1 MKITTT
7 MVENENYSQ
16 IFVEKKEMEQKKV
29 KDEIEKLKKRG
40 DKVAI
45 FISGKEEMLP
55 IIKKNIIYTFGNTWD
70 SLI

>member
-29 KDEIEKLKKRG
+29 KDEIEKLKKKG
-40 DKVAI
+40 NKVAI

-55 IIKKNIIYTFGNTWD
+55 IIKKNIIYTFGNT
-70 SLI
+70 